1 MHKTILIFID
11 FFLERGTTPAGPRPG
26 GDGAAP
32 FLAAPGA
39 AKPAGTAL
47 PVGDSKRRFGHC
59 RAVPSRTGPGIAV
72 PSRAEPV
79 PAASPGRCRS
89 ALPSVPGGGR
99 APAAAGPGPGF
110 SAAIGSRGWPGPR
123 VSRGGPRG
131 SPAGR
136 AGPPAGT
143 ARAGVPQPRGEPPG
157 AAGARGGPAAPG
169 SRDPVLGQG
178 QIRLFRL
185 LKLLLLFAE
194 ACF

>member
-1 MHKTILIFID
+1 MHKTILIFIE
-11 FFLERGTTPAGPRPG
+11 FFSSAERRRRGRGRVGTGLPRSWPPPGPRNPR
-26 GDGAAP
+26 AP
-32 FLAAPGA
+32 RCRWGTQS
-39 AKPAGTAL
+39 AGSGIAE
-47 PVGDSKRRFGHC
+47 PC
-59 RAVPSRTGPGIAV
+59 RAVRGRAL

-89 ALPSVPGGGR
+89 ALPSVPGSGR

-136 AGPPAGT
+136 EGPPAGT

-178 QIRLFRL
+178 QI
-185 LKLLLLFAE
+185 
-194 ACF
+194 